1 MVKDPV
7 CGMEIEPQS
16 AATIREHMG
25 QTFYFCS
32 TRCVETFDA
41 NPHQYMPQETA
52 VAPKPP
58 VKQVIDPVCGMAIDP
73 ESAAATRQRDGET
86 FYFCSTRCAETFDAG
101 QVVLDNIA
109 QPPVGSATTGVN
121 PDLSGPLHVE
131 LPVAGLTCG
140 TCVTTIERGL
150 QAVPGVTKA
159 HVNFSSG
166 QAHVTYDPE
175 QAEVSD
181 LVGAVKKAGYSVG
194 TAEMRVRIT
203 PGLHCASC
211 VGFIEEA
218 LTDLPGVLEASVS
231 PGTNTALISYVPEQ
245 VDFAAVKAA
254 VESTGYQAARP
265 VEQEESVDEETT
277 AHRREYQS
285 LMRKFW
291 FAAAV
296 AIPVM
301 LVAYPELPWLYLP
314 NLFVDEAS
322 ESLIRLLFILSGIVT
337 LPVMAYSGRQFFTG
351 GWAAFRHHAADM
363 NTLIALGTSA
373 AWVYSTVA
381 LIVPSIFPEGTATPF
396 YDVTAVVTALVVLGQ
411 ALEVRA
417 KGQTSQA
424 IRKLLD
430 LQAKTAHVLRD
441 GQEIEIPVE
450 EVLVGDV
457 VVVRPG
463 DKIPV
468 DGEIVDGRSAIDESM
483 VTGESLPAD
492 KQVGDEVIGATVNTT
507 GSFKFRATKV
517 GKDTALAQIVKMV
530 QDAMGSK
537 APIARLVDVVSSY
550 FVPAVMIISILTFL
564 VWFNFGPSPALAFAI
579 VTAVT
584 VLIIACPC
592 AVGMAVPMSLVA
604 GVGKG
609 AEHGVLIRNG
619 EALQTASQLNVV
631 VLDKTGTITKGKPEL
646 TDTVPAN
653 GFETAALLCYAA
665 SADQLSEHPLAQA
678 IVQGARSQGAALVEP
693 TEFDAVPGHGVE
705 TVVAGHQVLVGNIKL
720 MRRHSIDASAVEA
733 DVQRLQGEGKTA
745 MYVAVDGQAAG
756 TVAVAD
762 TIKEDSIQAIQVMRE
777 MGLEVIML
785 TGDNERTA
793 QAIARQVGITR
804 ILAEV
809 LPEDKAQEVHMLKK
823 GGHKVGMVGDGIND
837 APALVEADVGFAIG
851 TGTDVA
857 IEAADITLMSGSLK
871 GVAYAIEISK
881 ATMRNAKQSLFG
893 AFAYNSLGIPVAAG
907 VLYPFF
913 GLLLS
918 PLLAGAAMAASSV
931 TVVSNA
937 NRLRFFKAKSF
948 SETGATV

>member
-1 MVKDPV
+1 MIKDPV
-7 CGMEIEPQS
+7 CGMELSPEK
-16 AATIREHMG
+16 AAAKHDHMG

-32 TRCVETFDA
+32 ADCANIFAADPHKYAHQAIVEPVA
-41 NPHQYMPQETA
+41 A
-52 VAPKPP
+52 VA
-58 VKQVIDPVCGMAIDP
+58 
-73 ESAAATRQRDGET
+73 
-86 FYFCSTRCAETFDAG
+86 
-101 QVVLDNIA
+101 
-109 QPPVGSATTGVN
+109 GSATTGYN
-121 PDLSGPLHVE
+121 PDFANPVQIDLPL
-131 LPVAGLTCG
+131 AGLTCS
-140 TCVTTIERGL
+140 TCVTTVANHLR
-150 QAVPGVTKA
+150 QVPGVSNVHINSTL
-159 HVNFSSG
+159 NR
-166 QAHVTYDPE
+166 AHVTYDP
-175 QAEVSD
+175 AESDLGD
-181 LVGAVKKAGYSVG
+181 LVGAVQKAGYSVG
-194 TAEMRVRIT
+194 ATEMRLRLT
-203 PGLHCASC
+203 PDLHCASC
-211 VGFIEEA
+211 VDLIESA
-218 LTDLPGVLEASVS
+218 LLRIPGVLAANVN
-231 PGTNTALISYVPEQ
+231 PGTNAVQISYLPEQ
-245 VDFAAVKAA
+245 AGFTAIQTA
-254 VESTGYQAARP
+254 VESAGYQVSRP
-265 VEQEESVDEETT
+265 IAESESVDEETA
-277 AHRREYQS
+277 AHQQEYRN

-291 FAAAV
+291 FATAIG
-296 AIPVM
+296 IPVM

-314 NLFVDEAS
+314 NLFVSEAS
-322 ESLIRLLFILSGIVT
+322 ESLIRWLFVLSAVVT
-337 LPVMAYSGRQFFTG
+337 LPVMAYSGKQFFAG
-351 GWAAFRHHAADM
+351 AWAAFKHHSADM

-373 AWVYSTVA
+373 AWIYSTVA
-381 LIVPSIFPEGTATPF
+381 LIVPSLFPEGTATPF

-430 LQAKTAHVLRD
+430 LQAKTARVLRN

-457 VVVRPG
+457 VLVRPG

-468 DGEIVDGRSAIDESM
+468 DGEIIDGRSAVDESM
-483 VTGESLPAD
+483 VTGESLPVD
-492 KQVGDEVIGATVNTT
+492 KQPGDEVIGATVNST

-530 QDAMGSK
+530 QNAMGSK

-550 FVPAVMIISILTFL
+550 FVPAVMIVAILTFL
-564 VWFNFGPSPALAFAI
+564 VWFNFGPSQALAFAV

-646 TDTVPAN
+646 TDAIPAH
-653 GFETAALLCYAA
+653 GFAKADFLRYAA
-665 SADQLSEHPLAQA
+665 SADLLSEHPLAQA
-678 IVQGARSQGAALVEP
+678 IVTGVRSQGVTLVEP
-693 TEFDAVPGHGVE
+693 TKFDAVPGHGVE
-705 TVVAGHQVLVGNIKL
+705 TIVEGHTVLVGNVKL
-720 MRRHSIDASAVEA
+720 MRRHTIDTQAIDAE
-733 DVQRLQGEGKTA
+733 VQRLQGEGKTA

-756 TVAVAD
+756 VVAVAD
-762 TIKEDSIQAIQVMRE
+762 TIKEDSIQAIRVMQG

-785 TGDNERTA
+785 TGDNKRTA
-793 QAIARQVGITR
+793 QAIARQVGVQR
-804 ILAEV
+804 VLADV
-809 LPEDKAQEVHMLKK
+809 LPEDKAHEVHLLRQ
-823 GGHKVGMVGDGIND
+823 GGRKVGMVGDGIND

-871 GVAYAIEISK
+871 GVAYAIEISR

-918 PLLAGAAMAASSV
+918 PLIAGAAMAASSV
-931 TVVSNA
+931 TVVTNA

-948 SETGATV
+948 SGSVEAIQ

>member
-1 MVKDPV
+1 VIKDKVKDPI
-7 CGMEIEPQS
+7 CGMDIDP
-16 AATIREHMG
+16 AAAAAKRSING
-25 QTFYFCS
+25 SDYYFCS
-32 TRCVETFDA
+32 DHCAATFDA
-41 NPHQYMPQETA
+41 DPHQYMHGA
-52 VAPKPP
+52 VSEAAP
-58 VKQVIDPVCGMAIDP
+58 
-73 ESAAATRQRDGET
+73 AAVEK
-86 FYFCSTRCAETFDAG
+86 S
-101 QVVLDNIA
+101 V
-109 QPPVGSATTGVN
+109 VGSATTGYN
-121 PDLSGPLHVE
+121 PELKGPVQVDLPI
-131 LPVAGLTCG
+131 AGLTC
-140 TCVTTIERGL
+140 TSCVTTVKRSLE
-150 QAVPGVTKA
+150 GVSGVEQA
-159 HVNFSSG
+159 HVNFSLSK
-166 QAHVTYDPE
+166 AHVTYNPDRTN
-175 QAEVSD
+175 VGS
-181 LVGAVKKAGYSVG
+181 LVGAVKKAGYNVG
-194 TAEMRVRIT
+194 MAEMRVRIA

-218 LTDLPGVLEASVS
+218 LRGLPSVLEATVS
-231 PGTNTALISYVPEQ
+231 PGTDTATVRYVPGQ

-265 VEQEESVDEETT
+265 VEEEESVDEETA

-296 AIPVM
+296 SIPVM
-301 LVAYPELPWLYLP
+301 LVAYPEIPWLYLP
-314 NLFVDEAS
+314 NLFLGETPERLVW
-322 ESLIRLLFILSGIVT
+322 LLFVLSGIVT
-337 LPVMAYSGRQFFTG
+337 LPVLFYSGRQFFTG
-351 GWAAFRHHAADM
+351 GWAAFKHHSADM

-373 AWVYSTVA
+373 AWIYSTVA
-381 LIVPSIFPEGTATPF
+381 LLIPSIFPEGTANPF

-424 IRKLLD
+424 IRKLID
-430 LQAKTAHVLRD
+430 LQAKSARVLRD
-441 GQEIEIPVE
+441 GQEVEIPVE

-468 DGEIVDGRSAIDESM
+468 DGEIVEGRSAIDESM
-483 VTGESLPAD
+483 VTGESLPVD
-492 KQVGDEVIGATVNTT
+492 KNFGDEVIGATVNTT

-537 APIARLVDVVSSY
+537 APIARLVDVVSGY

-564 VWFNFGPSPALAFAI
+564 VWFNFGPSPALAFAV

-604 GVGKG
+604 GVGKA

-619 EALQTASQLNVV
+619 EALQTASQLKTV

-646 TDTVPAN
+646 TDVVVN
-653 GFETAALLCYAA
+653 EQFSMNNEQLLELAAG
-665 SADQLSEHPLAQA
+665 ADRPSEHPLAQA
-678 IVQGARSQGAALVEP
+678 IVSGARAKGLDPVEP
-693 TEFDAVPGHGVE
+693 SEFEAVPGHGVE
-705 TVVAGHQVLVGNIKL
+705 TTVVGRQVLVGNLKL
-720 MRRHSIDASAVEA
+720 MRRHNIDAGTLEPT
-733 DVQRLQGEGKTA
+733 VQRLQGEGKTA

-756 TVAVAD
+756 VVAVAD
-762 TIKEDSIQAIQVMRE
+762 TIKEDSIQAIRVMQE
-777 MGLEVIML
+777 MGLDVVML

-793 QAIARQVGITR
+793 QAIARQVGIER
-804 ILAEV
+804 VLAEV
-809 LPEDKAQEVHMLKK
+809 LPEDKAQEVHMLKV
-823 GGHKVGMVGDGIND
+823 GDNKVGMVGDGIND

-871 GVAYAIEISK
+871 GVAYAIEISR
-881 ATMRNAKQSLFG
+881 ATMGNAKQSLFG
-893 AFAYNSLGIPVAAG
+893 AFIYNSLGIPVAAG
-907 VLYPFF
+907 LLFPFF

-918 PLLAGAAMAASSV
+918 PLIAGAAMAASSV
-931 TVVSNA
+931 TVVTNA

-948 SETGATV
+948 AQEPSKA

>member
-1 MVKDPV
+1 MTVDLEE
-7 CGMEIEPQS
+7 G
-16 AATIREHMG
+16 
-25 QTFYFCS
+25 
-32 TRCVETFDA
+32 
-41 NPHQYMPQETA
+41 
-52 VAPKPP
+52 
-58 VKQVIDPVCGMAIDP
+58 VIDPVCGMVIDP
-73 ESAAATRQRDGET
+73 ESAAATRQRDGQT

-101 QVVLDNIA
+101 QALVGNGHKPIT
-109 QPPVGSATTGVN
+109 GSATTGYN
-121 PDLSGPLHVE
+121 PDLAGLLHIG
-131 LPVAGLTCG
+131 LPIAGLTCS
-140 TCVTTIERGL
+140 TCVSTVERSL
-150 QAVPGVTKA
+150 HAVSGVDEA
-159 HVNFSSG
+159 HVNFAAG
-166 QAHVTYDPE
+166 TAHVTYDPE
-175 QAEVSD
+175 RVNVSD
-181 LVGAVKKAGYSVG
+181 LVTTVKKVGYDVG
-194 TAEMRVRIT
+194 TAEMRVRID
-203 PGLHCASC
+203 PGLYCASC
-211 VGFIEEA
+211 VSFIEDA
-218 LTDLPGVLEASVS
+218 LRDVPGVLEATVS
-231 PGTNTALISYVPEQ
+231 PGTDTALVSYIPDQ
-245 VDFAAVKAA
+245 VDFAAIETAI
-254 VESTGYQAARP
+254 ESTGYQAAHP
-265 VEQEESVDEETT
+265 VTEEEDIDEETA
-277 AHRREYQS
+277 AHQREYKS

-291 FAAAV
+291 FAAAI

-322 ESLIRLLFILSGIVT
+322 ESLIRLLFALSAIVT
-337 LPVMAYSGRQFFTG
+337 IPVMAYSGRQFFTEA
-351 GWAAFRHHAADM
+351 WAAFKHHSADM

-373 AWVYSTVA
+373 AWIYSTVA
-381 LIVPSIFPEGTATPF
+381 LLVPSIFPEGTATPF

-424 IRKLLD
+424 ICKLLD
-430 LQAKTAHVLRD
+430 LQTKTARVLRN
-441 GQEIEIPVE
+441 GQEVEIPVE

-457 VVVRPG
+457 IVVRPG

-468 DGEIVDGRSAIDESM
+468 DGEIIEDRSAIDESM
-483 VTGESLPAD
+483 VTSESLPVD
-492 KQVGDEVIGATVNTT
+492 KAVGDEVIGATVNTT
-507 GSFKFRATKV
+507 GSLKFQATKV

-550 FVPAVMIISILTFL
+550 FVPTVMIIAIYSFL
-564 VWFNFGPSPALAFAI
+564 IWYNFGPDPALAFAI
-579 VTAVT
+579 VTSVT

-592 AVGMAVPMSLVA
+592 AVGMAVPTSLVA

-619 EALQTASQLNVV
+619 EALQTASQLNIL

-653 GFETAALLCYAA
+653 GFDAARLLRYAA

-678 IVQGARSQGAALVEP
+678 IVEGARRQGAALVEP
-693 TEFDAVPGHGVE
+693 TEFDAVPGRGVE
-705 TVVAGHQVLVGNIKL
+705 TTVEGRQVLVGNVKL
-720 MRRHSIDASAVEA
+720 MHRHNVDTGAVEPN
-733 DVQRLQGEGKTA
+733 VQRLQGEGKTA

-756 TVAVAD
+756 VVAVAD
-762 TIKEDSIQAIQVMRE
+762 TIKEDSIQAIRVMRE
-777 MGLEVIML
+777 MDLEVIML

-793 QAIARQVGITR
+793 QAIARQVGIDR
-804 ILAEV
+804 VLAEV

-823 GGHKVGMVGDGIND
+823 GGNKVGMVGDGIND

-871 GVAYAIEISK
+871 GVAYAYAVEISK

-907 VLYPFF
+907 LLYPFF
-913 GLLLS
+913 GILLS
-918 PLLAGAAMAASSV
+918 PIIAGAAMAASSV

-948 SETGATV
+948 SETAGAAA